1 MRVDSILPSI
11 LKSHLSY
18 GAGLVSSQ
26 CLPHVQLSQSNASR
40 FFATSTAI
48 ISFFFLTLP
57 ALTCYKWPALR
68 ERDLMREF
76 LKSARHP
83 LNHK

>member
-11 LKSHLSY
+11 FKSHLSY

-26 CLPHVQLSQSNASR
+26 CLPHVQLSQLNASR

-57 ALTCYKWPALR
+57 ALTCYKWPVLR

-76 LKSARHP
+76 LKSERRL

>member
-11 LKSHLSY
+11 FKSHLSY

-26 CLPHVQLSQSNASR
+26 CLPHVQLSQLNASR

-57 ALTCYKWPALR
+57 ALICCKLLVLR
-68 ERDLMREF
+68 EPDLTRKF
-76 LKSARHP
+76 
-83 LNHK
+83 

>member
-11 LKSHLSY
+11 FKSHLSY

-26 CLPHVQLSQSNASR
+26 CLPHVQLSQLNASR

-57 ALTCYKWPALR
+57 ALTCYRWPVLL
-68 ERDLMREF
+68 ERGLTLGF
-76 LKSARHP
+76 LKSARHL

>member
-1 MRVDSILPSI
+1 MRVVSSLPSI

-26 CLPHVQLSQSNASR
+26 CLPHVQLSQLNASR

-48 ISFFFLTLP
+48 ISFFFRPRPTLIWCKLHGP
-57 ALTCYKWPALR
+57 TLSFSMLVTW
-68 ERDLMREF
+68 E
-76 LKSARHP
+76 
-83 LNHK
+83 

>member
-11 LKSHLSY
+11 FKSHLSY

-26 CLPHVQLSQSNASR
+26 CLPHVQLSQLNASR

-48 ISFFFLTLP
+48 ISFFFRPLP
-57 ALTCYKWPALR
+57 ALICCKLLALL
-68 ERDLMREF
+68 ERGLTLGF
-76 LKSARHP
+76 LKSARYL
-83 LNHK
+83 LNHR

>member
-11 LKSHLSY
+11 FISHLSK

-26 CLPHVQLSQSNASR
+26 CLPHVQLSQLNASR

-57 ALTCYKWPALR
+57 ALTFYKLLVLR

-76 LKSARHP
+76 LKSARR
-83 LNHK
+83 LLTHK